1 MAAVVRDVWPASGPL
16 AGGTHI
22 WLLTAR
28 AGRGKVSFGFRSAQ
42 RELGTEGEPLEVP
55 ASNSTRYSPVLVSA
69 VSPAAPSGVQLQ
81 YGARIHV
88 DARGD
93 RKIIDRLDSV
103 RGLNGFQYYRGAPP
117 RIPRVL
123 PALFDM
129 AAGLPALARGY
140 RGAGGRVPRA
150 VPPGSTCEA
159 WAGLRALDA
168 ASCEALATRLRVRWQ
183 AGRSGGG
190 DGCVLWER
198 TRSISFSAP
207 AAGRR
212 RGCAAAARG
221 GHCLCL
227 GPPAPSQGATRR
239 AIVSGRAY
247 DARPARAERSRDL
260 CVRAR
265 LWRQARLPLQGWH
278 EVEAPAGHMCAAAP
292 TQNGDVEVPA
302 GQGVETGGAAGGG
315 AACEVDAAGANATV
329 DIVIAA
335 HSQPVASMVRALVG
349 ALPSGVAPTVHVYAK
364 GPALD
369 GKGARRQLEAA
380 LARTAAPRARLVVH
394 TGMENVGRCDH
405 TYLHHIVENYD
416 SLADA
421 TLFVKDTTAA
431 HSHLGVFAKV
441 LTFARRLPRSF
452 RFWCA
457 RVFSAAS
464 SNFTMDGYSSELCHS
479 DRRFSNARVVSKRL
493 AHCYANESF
502 VRSPLRPLGAWMDTH
517 AVRRVRWAPQRLRVP
532 FCAGGTF
539 AASRAGVRS
548 TPRATYEALRRAL
561 SKADNLEEG
570 HYMER
575 SWSSVMSGGAVSV
588 ERSRLVVYTV
598 EGGGGEGPGVAPCNR
613 SVTAKMDEGAA
624 PGGLSW
630 KAVRGRGLPVAC
642 LCFGSTDAFLDGCR
656 RRGWR
661 AKNIFTGASA
671 AAAEAARLRRTPHA
685 SPQLAGAD
693 YTVLADAA
701 ADGQPAA
708 LNLPLLLDRLDALLT
723 GAAASVAVYD
733 ARGGGGRQLVVVR
746 RMTDAAARFGEVWAR
761 RAEEE
766 GEGEGDARA
775 LDAAVAAGGGDVA
788 TVARREMPKLV
799 VAPDELG
806 AWWGW
811 WSCRRKCCEP
821 GSSDEA
827 IAREKARAKAGGRP
841 QG

>member
-1 MAAVVRDVWPASGPL
+1 ML
-16 AGGTHI
+16 
-22 WLLTAR
+22 
-28 AGRGKVSFGFRSAQ
+28 
-42 RELGTEGEPLEVP
+42 
-55 ASNSTRYSPVLVSA
+55 
-69 VSPAAPSGVQLQ
+69 
-81 YGARIHV
+81 
-88 DARGD
+88 
-93 RKIIDRLDSV
+93 
-103 RGLNGFQYYRGAPP
+103 
-117 RIPRVL
+117 
-123 PALFDM
+123 
-129 AAGLPALARGY
+129 
-140 RGAGGRVPRA
+140 
-150 VPPGSTCEA
+150 
-159 WAGLRALDA
+159 
-168 ASCEALATRLRVRWQ
+168 
-183 AGRSGGG
+183 
-190 DGCVLWER
+190 
-198 TRSISFSAP
+198 
-207 AAGRR
+207 
-212 RGCAAAARG
+212 
-221 GHCLCL
+221 L

-247 DARPARAERSRDL
+247 DARPARARERSRDL

-380 LARTAAPRARLVVH
+380 LARTAAPRARLVLH

-598 EGGGGEGPGVAPCNR
+598 EGGGGERPGVAPCNR

-685 SPQLAGAD
+685 RRRSWRAPTTRCSPTPPPTANRPPSTCRCCSTASMPSSPAPPRRSRS
-693 YTVLADAA
+693 TTPAA
-701 ADGQPAA
+701 AGRP
-708 LNLPLLLDRLDALLT
+708 
-723 GAAASVAVYD
+723 
-733 ARGGGGRQLVVVR
+733 ARGGAPDDGRRRALRRGVGAPRRGGRRGRGRRARPRRGGRRGRGRRGDRGAPRDAEAGGRRRRARRVVGLVVVPAQVLR
-746 RMTDAAARFGEVWAR
+746 ARLVGRSDSAG
-761 RAEEE
+761 E
-766 GEGEGDARA
+766 GEGEGGREAPGIAESSNRI
-775 LDAAVAAGGGDVA
+775 LRESERGTPTRQSGG
-788 TVARREMPKLV
+788 P
-799 VAPDELG
+799 G
-806 AWWGW
+806 A
-811 WSCRRKCCEP
+811 
-821 GSSDEA
+821 
-827 IAREKARAKAGGRP
+827 
-841 QG
+841 